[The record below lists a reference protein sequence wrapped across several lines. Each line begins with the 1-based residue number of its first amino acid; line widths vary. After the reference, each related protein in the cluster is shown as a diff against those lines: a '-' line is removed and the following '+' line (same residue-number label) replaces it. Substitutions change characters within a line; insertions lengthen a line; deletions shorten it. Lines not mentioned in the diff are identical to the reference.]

1 MNSSSLPSVNTSRV
15 FAVTAVIGAPAT
27 ELYDLLSDPSR
38 HALIDGS
45 GTVAGGVAPTEL
57 HVGDSFNMPMRLGV
71 KYVTRNEVVEAK
83 RPTLIAWKTLAPE
96 PADKVVT
103 GRTWRYEFLD
113 IGVDEQHS
121 ERTLV
126 RHSCDA
132 STEKMLTVP
141 VVMSMRTKILQ
152 NMARTV
158 ANMAVAV
165 NAPLEP
171 VRSAG
176 AVEPL
181 EDIAA
186 GLPS

>member
-1 MNSSSLPSVNTSRV
+1 MNSSSLDSVTASRV
-15 FAVTAVIGAPAT
+15 FAVTAVICAPAAD
-27 ELYDLLSDPSR
+27 LYELLSDPSH

-45 GTVAGGVAPTEL
+45 GAVAGGVAPCEL
-57 HVGDSFNMPMRLGV
+57 HVGDFFVMPMRLGV
-71 KYVTRNEVVEAK
+71 KYETRNEVVEAK
-83 RPTLIAWKTLAPE
+83 KPSVIAWRTLAPE
-96 PADKVVT
+96 PADRVVT

-113 IGVDEQHS
+113 IGGDERHVQ
-121 ERTLV
+121 RTLV

-132 STEKMLTVP
+132 STEKVLTLPLVL
-141 VVMSMRTKILQ
+141 SMRAKILR

-165 NAPLEP
+165 NAELQP

-176 AVEPL
+176 AVESL